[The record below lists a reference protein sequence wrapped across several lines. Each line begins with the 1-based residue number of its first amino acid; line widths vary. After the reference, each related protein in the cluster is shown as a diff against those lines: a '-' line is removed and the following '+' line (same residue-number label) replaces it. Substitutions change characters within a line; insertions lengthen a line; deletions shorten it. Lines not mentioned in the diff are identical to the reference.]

1 MKIIIPAVM
10 VKYLKDKAEELELLN
25 MNVDAWRR
33 GLVPG
38 PQQGYGTVDCGIFA
52 SMFADYLFD
61 DLDISEVCAENI
73 EFFRLKIASDILR
86 MELLV

>member
-1 MKIIIPAVM
+1 MKIIITAVM
-10 VKYLKDKAEELELLN
+10 VKYLKDKAEELKLN

-33 GLVPG
+33 GLVHG
-38 PQQGYGTVDCGIFA
+38 PQQGACTVDCGIFA